1 MRSHHP
7 AAQRDLRF
15 PKVDWFFRDEIS
27 ILLDLVFNRNE
38 VVMGLLE
45 GIFSGFRLSF
55 DLDEKV
61 MRGGL
66 LDLTAAGLS
75 DLLYDLI
82 S

>member
-1 MRSHHP
+1 M
-7 AAQRDLRF
+7 
-15 PKVDWFFRDEIS
+15 S
-27 ILLDLVFNRNE
+27 ILLNLVFNRNE